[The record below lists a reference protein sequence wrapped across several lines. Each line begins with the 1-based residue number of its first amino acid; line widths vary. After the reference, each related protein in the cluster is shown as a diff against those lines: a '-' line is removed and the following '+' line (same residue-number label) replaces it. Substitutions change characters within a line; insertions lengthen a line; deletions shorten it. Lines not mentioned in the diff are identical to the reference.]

1 MKKEDVN
8 KKHTTTWEKLNNNSK
23 SHKWRKIFLDH
34 FGGEFKK
41 QGRCVVWE
49 ESAPTEEP
57 ATRIISII
65 NPDGQEDLVENFS
78 KYCRDRQLNRAAMYE
93 VLKGK
98 RSQYKGYTIKGE

>member
-41 QGRCVVWE
+41 QGRCVEWE
-49 ESAPTEEP
+49 GVCA
-57 ATRIISII
+57 
-65 NPDGQEDLVENFS
+65 
-78 KYCRDRQLNRAAMYE
+78 NRGASDTHYFYN
-93 VLKGK
+93 K
-98 RSQYKGYTIKGE
+98 S